1 MQLLGQ
7 EVILME
13 NENQNQGQTN
23 PEQTQ
28 TEGVEKVEMTK
39 AELEK
44 LLQSEGDKR
53 VTSAMQKAQAKW
65 EAEFTAKLEAEK
77 SEAEKLAKMSEEEKM
92 KVELEKEKAKFEE
105 ERKQFLLERLEL
117 ETVKQLSALELPT
130 EFAKF
135 VLGADA
141 ESTKANID
149 AFAGQWQKA
158 IETAVDKKLQG
169 HTPKASNGSATG
181 MTKQELLSKPYQE
194 RLDFMT
200 NNPDLYKQI
209 MGN

>member
-1 MQLLGQ
+1 
-7 EVILME
+7 ME
-13 NENQNQGQTN
+13 NENQNQSQEN
-23 PEQTQ
+23 QEQTQ
-28 TEGVEKVEMTK
+28 NEGVEKVEMTK
-39 AELEK
+39 ADLEK

-65 EAEFTAKLEAEK
+65 EAEFKQKLEAEK

-92 KVELEKEKAKFEE
+92 KAELEKEKAKFEE
-105 ERKQFLLERLEL
+105 ERKQFMIERLEL
-117 ETVKQLSALELPT
+117 ETVKQLSSLELPT

-149 AFAGQWQKA
+149 TFAGQWQKA

-169 HTPKASNGSATG
+169 HTPKASNGNVNA
-181 MTKQELLSKPYQE
+181 MTKQEFLNKPYNE
-194 RLDFMT
+194 RLAIMN

-209 MGN
+209 MG